1 MNEVVLVIAHFFS
14 FLGKCQS
21 TLHSYRL
28 LQTEL
33 AGKPVGETSKIVG
46 MAYSKW

>member
-1 MNEVVLVIAHFFS
+1 MNEVVLAIAHLLS

-21 TLHSYRL
+21 TLHNFRL
-28 LQTEL
+28 LCSEL
-33 AGKPVGETSKIVG
+33 VGKPVGETSKIVG